1 MYFTAGNILLVGSI
15 LLFFSILIGKAGSR
29 FGVPT
34 LLLFLIAGMIF
45 GTDGVGFEFSDE
57 KQAQFIGMVA
67 MSIILFSGGM
77 GTRYSEIK
85 PVLKQGIVLST
96 LGVILTT
103 LITGTFIYLVT
114 KSGKFAFIGSFPL
127 CLLLA
132 ATMSS
137 TDSASVFNILRTQNI
152 GLRKHLQPMLE
163 LESGSNDPVAYMLTI
178 ALIQIC
184 NSPGDVQGWSIVLNF
199 LMQIVIGAVLG
210 FALGRATVWIMNK
223 INLNNNSLYS
233 VMILSIAFFIF
244 SITEL
249 ARGNGY
255 LAVYLA
261 GVVVGNR
268 PLVKKRECAK
278 FLDGM
283 TWLSQIVMFL
293 TLGLLVN
300 PHELLGVGIISPLIA
315 LFVMFIARPLSVF
328 IALAPFKKPA
338 FIPKLY
344 VSWVGLRGAAPILFA
359 TYPVVADVPGAKV
372 IFNIVFFI
380 TILSLILQGTTVSWM
395 AKILNMRRELPK
407 EGNDFGIE
415 FPEEIDSKLWDL
427 KVTPDLLE
435 KGNTLKEMEIPKG
448 ILVIMVKRGKEY
460 LVPNGSLE
468 LAEGDLLLVVSQG
481 DAPEEHLLQ
490 Q

>member
-184 NSPGDVQGWSIVLNF
+184 NSPGDVQGWSIVD
-199 LMQIVIGAVLG
+199 
-210 FALGRATVWIMNK
+210 RK
-223 INLNNNSLYS
+223 S
-233 VMILSIAFFIF
+233 V
-244 SITEL
+244 
-249 ARGNGY
+249 
-255 LAVYLA
+255 V
-261 GVVVGNR
+261 
-268 PLVKKRECAK
+268 
-278 FLDGM
+278 
-283 TWLSQIVMFL
+283 
-293 TLGLLVN
+293 
-300 PHELLGVGIISPLIA
+300 
-315 LFVMFIARPLSVF
+315 
-328 IALAPFKKPA
+328 
-338 FIPKLY
+338 
-344 VSWVGLRGAAPILFA
+344 
-359 TYPVVADVPGAKV
+359 
-372 IFNIVFFI
+372 
-380 TILSLILQGTTVSWM
+380 
-395 AKILNMRRELPK
+395 
-407 EGNDFGIE
+407 
-415 FPEEIDSKLWDL
+415 
-427 KVTPDLLE
+427 
-435 KGNTLKEMEIPKG
+435 
-448 ILVIMVKRGKEY
+448 
-460 LVPNGSLE
+460 
-468 LAEGDLLLVVSQG
+468 
-481 DAPEEHLLQ
+481 
-490 Q
+490 